1 MKIGEYDGTFRLL
14 KQPQLHGM
22 LMYMPNTDIYAL
34 RLKSK
39 QTIVLEKIHLEPEDD
54 RTAQDENL

>member
-1 MKIGEYDGTFRLL
+1 
-14 KQPQLHGM
+14 
-22 LMYMPNTDIYAL
+22 MYMPNTDIYAL
-34 RLKSK
+34 RLKLK

>member
-14 KQPQLHGM
+14 KQPYLHGM

-34 RLKSK
+34 RLKLK

-54 RTAQDENL
+54 RTA